1 MCSETLGLHSQE
13 QKQTQAKLESYIMQY
28 TLDSHSEKTSEE
40 RRNLLKCCLPLLKQ
54 ATWWHQ
60 WRRLPLKYNP
70 VGKPNFFFFLEQS
83 KVYYRVL
90 QGDVLLMPW
99 KAHDLSSQEGFS
111 KAFLKARL
119 LGAGVGW
126 QGVRWAGVRFSDW
139 ADGKVTGDVT
149 GSRAHKISP

>member
-70 VGKPNFFFFLEQS
+70 VGKPNFFFFFGAEQGL
-83 KVYYRVL
+83 L
-90 QGDVLLMPW
+90 QGPARRCV
-99 KAHDLSSQEGFS
+99 AHALKSS
-111 KAFLKARL
+111 
-119 LGAGVGW
+119 
-126 QGVRWAGVRFSDW
+126 
-139 ADGKVTGDVT
+139 
-149 GSRAHKISP
+149 